1 MGTEITT
8 SETRLAKAGI
18 VSLTK
23 SLSPPALDH
32 HRAALGIELEV
43 VSVKADRF
51 GWDRMSNDLRLRLR
65 QDWMDALQDF
75 TLDEVRAACREA
87 LGGNARDAVNEEKIK
102 ALIIADRARRL
113 AAIPKPLLP
122 EPESKR
128 PDAETRA
135 LLANELLAGFNSK
148 RMDAAQ

>member
-1 MGTEITT
+1 M
-8 SETRLAKAGI
+8 
-18 VSLTK
+18 TK
-23 SLSPPALDH
+23 LLSPPALDR

-51 GWDRMSNDLRLRLR
+51 GWDRMSNDLRMRLR

-87 LGGNARDAVNEEKIK
+87 LGGNARDAVNEEKVK

-113 AAIPKPLLP
+113 AAIPKPP
-122 EPESKR
+122 EPETKTER

-135 LLANELLAGFNSK
+135 RIANELLAGFNPK